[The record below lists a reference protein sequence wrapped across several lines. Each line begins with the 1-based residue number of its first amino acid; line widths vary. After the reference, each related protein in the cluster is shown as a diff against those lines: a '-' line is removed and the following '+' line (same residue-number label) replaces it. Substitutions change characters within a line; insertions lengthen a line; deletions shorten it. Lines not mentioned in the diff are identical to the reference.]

1 MHLKERVPSIHH
13 QLKPNV
19 KVTSPLPRQFL
30 GLLAPVSSFHTHTAR
45 LAPPLFRF
53 IEFDIKAVGDWTV
66 RLVAAATGDTPAEVM
81 AATRTHSTGMAG
93 HGVEDIDDVWGVDGG
108 TNSPLVVQTQQVGI
122 LVITFSLC
130 CHLTCPPQGKTMR
143 IRGPFGAPAEHS
155 YQYDNI
161 VLIASGIGATPFAA
175 VMKVHNPLSLAPHC
189 V

>member
-19 KVTSPLPRQFL
+19 KVTSPPP
-30 GLLAPVSSFHTHTAR
+30 APVPGGAGFIVCYILTPRAF
-45 LAPPLFRF
+45 LPPLFRF

-108 TNSPLVVQTQQVGI
+108 TNSPLVVQTQKAGI

-130 CHLTCPPQGKTMR
+130 CHPHMSSAGQDHAHTRPLW
-143 IRGPFGAPAEHS
+143 GA
-155 YQYDNI
+155 
-161 VLIASGIGATPFAA
+161 
-175 VMKVHNPLSLAPHC
+175 C
-189 V
+189 